1 MAWTAPMTFADGTAL
16 TAAQMNTYLRDN
28 LNETMTA
35 KATTAGAL
43 FFSTDVN
50 EWAERYPNYQRKN
63 TTFTTSSVTY
73 VDSGGSGSSS
83 GAPKVTVTTGTDAL
97 ILFAGHIGNTTA
109 NTATYMS
116 YNVAG
121 ASSIG
126 SAESQSIRL
135 DGYAASTGDNYIG
148 AGMFDIRNDLT
159 PGENIFKLTYR
170 VDAGTGSFAYRIL
183 AVIPLA

>member
-35 KATTAGAL
+35 KATTNGGM

-50 EWAERYPNYQRKN
+50 EWAERIPGYQRRN
-63 TTFTTSSVTY
+63 TTFSTSSTTY
-73 VDSGGSGSSS
+73 VNADDLG
-83 GAPKVTVTTGTDAL
+83 PRVTVTTGTDAL
-97 ILFAGHIGNTTA
+97 ILFAGHIGNTLA
-109 NTATYMS
+109 DTATYMS
-116 YNVAG
+116 YNVSG
-121 ASSIG
+121 ASVVP

-135 DGYAASTGDNYIG
+135 DGFDAGTGDNYLG

-159 PGENIFKLTYR
+159 PGENTFQLTYR

-183 AVIPLA
+183 AVLPLA